1 MADVAARLSG
11 PSQLGT
17 GAATLYTSAASTTTI
32 IRHILACNT
41 STAAVTLTLSVGAD
55 AAGTRFVHSI
65 TIAPKV
71 TWEWK
76 GFLVLA
82 AAELI
87 QGYSDTA
94 SALTTTINGVKI
106 T

>member
-1 MADVAARLSG
+1 MADAASRLYG
-11 PSQLGT
+11 PTQLASS
-17 GAATLYTSAASTTTI
+17 AATIYTSAASTITVV
-32 IRHILACNT
+32 RHILACNT
-41 STAAVTLTLSVGAD
+41 TAAAVTLTMSVGAD
-55 AAGTRFVHSI
+55 AAGTRFVHQI

-87 QGYSDTA
+87 QAYSDTA
-94 SALTTTINGVKI
+94 SACTLIMNGVKV